1 VGGYGGG
8 GAYAAFSALRG
19 FAREEPA
26 GRREEAEERCE
37 LCGEPI
43 APEHR
48 HLLNVASREVVCVCR
63 ACSILFRRRE
73 ASEGR
78 YRLIPERRLYLEGFR
93 LDDAR
98 WESLRLPVEMVFF
111 FHSTPAGR
119 VVAFYPGPMGATES
133 LLELGAWEEMER
145 ENPVLREMEE
155 DVEALLVNRTRGA
168 REHYLVPVDDC
179 YRLVG
184 VIRTRWRGFSGGQE
198 LWREIGAFFEDLR
211 ERSVVVGGE
220 GGA

>member
-1 VGGYGGG
+1 MGGYGGG

>member
-1 VGGYGGG
+1 MGGYGGG

-63 ACSILFRRRE
+63 ACSILFHRRE

-98 WESLRLPVEMVFF
+98 WESLRLPVEMAFF

-133 LLELGAWEEMER
+133 LLELGDWEEMER